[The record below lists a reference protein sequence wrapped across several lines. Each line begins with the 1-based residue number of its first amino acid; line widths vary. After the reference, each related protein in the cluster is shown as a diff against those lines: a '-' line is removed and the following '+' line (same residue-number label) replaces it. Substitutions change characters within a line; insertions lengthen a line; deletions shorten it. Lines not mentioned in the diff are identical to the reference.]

1 MENIEKI
8 QELLSKNGIKM
19 DDEKL
24 KTTVVEMQFLVEIWL
39 DDLEKQI
46 FDGKTL
52 NELISNTDI

>member
-1 MENIEKI
+1 
-8 QELLSKNGIKM
+8 LTKNGIKM

-46 FDGKTL
+46 FEGKTL
-52 NELISNTDI
+52 NELLSNTDI